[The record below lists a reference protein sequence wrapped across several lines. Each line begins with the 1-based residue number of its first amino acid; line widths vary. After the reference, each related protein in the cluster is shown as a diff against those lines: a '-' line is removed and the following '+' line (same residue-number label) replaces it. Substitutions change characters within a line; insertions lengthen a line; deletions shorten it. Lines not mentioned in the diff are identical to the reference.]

1 VMMQLGVEPHVAV
14 ATNMLTL
21 TLLSLGG
28 TMPFLKGD
36 LIPKERLPALVGLT
50 LLGSMGG
57 ALLLLA
63 MPARVMPLVV
73 ACAMLAVVVFTL
85 AKGDAGLSP
94 VDGGAVRM
102 PAIAGYGL
110 TFLLGVYGGF
120 FSGGYVAMLMTVLIA
135 CFRMT
140 FLEAVAATKVLNLFS
155 SLVAT
160 AVFAARGLIDWKLG
174 LILGVVSF
182 GGGTAGA
189 TVALRLDNRL
199 LRRVFLTAVI
209 AMAAKTLI
217 YDVRW

>member
-1 VMMQLGVEPHVAV
+1 
-14 ATNMLTL
+14 
-21 TLLSLGG
+21 LLSRGG

-94 VDGGAVRM
+94 VAGGAVRM

-110 TFLLGVYGGF
+110 TFFLGVYGGF

-135 CFRMT
+135 CFRKT
-140 FLEAVAATKVLNLFS
+140 FLQAVATTKVLNLFS

-160 AVFAARGLIDWKLG
+160 AVFASRGLIDWKLG

-189 TVALRLDNRL
+189 TLALRLDNRL

-209 AMAAKTLI
+209 ALAAKTLI
-217 YDVRW
+217 FDVT